1 MVALP
6 SLISLVAPIS
16 YIAVLLSLLIV
27 FSSLYR
33 KRKAAKAASLEPWFP
48 AHMARDI
55 YLSLLHQ
62 EDSTVVPE
70 RMLKAALVV
79 RAREDIK
86 RLIKLQQSKNALQVL
101 LQKGC
106 VGDDLW
112 TRFQRAE
119 GELEEELTDVATEA
133 DAYQDGWGQVIFKTA
148 NEMVN
153 HERIRE
159 RAARVATEATAERA
173 WWDQKKSERAAVGLA
188 SKYRK

>member
-1 MVALP
+1 MITFALP

-16 YIAVLLSLLIV
+16 YIAVLIGSLIA

-48 AHMARDI
+48 AHTARDV

-62 EDSTVVPE
+62 EDGKVPE
-70 RMLKAALVV
+70 SLLKAALMV

-86 RLIKLQQSKNALQVL
+86 RLLSLRQSKNSLQML

-112 TRFQRAE
+112 TRFQRADSE
-119 GELEEELTDVATEA
+119 MEEV
-133 DAYQDGWGQVIFKTA
+133 
-148 NEMVN
+148 
-153 HERIRE
+153 R
-159 RAARVATEATAERA
+159 
-173 WWDQKKSERAAVGLA
+173 
-188 SKYRK
+188 